1 MADVTRRMLD
11 LLTLLQTKRRFTG
24 PELVTRLGVSERTVR
39 RDIDRLR
46 EYSYPVDA
54 SPGPGGHY
62 GLTAGRAVP
71 PLMFEPDEV
80 VAIMLALAATA
91 SADPG
96 DPGSIGEATTRAY
109 GKLDQVLPPRLAVS
123 AAAVRSSLEA
133 EALRAPTV
141 DIASVMRIATAVHER
156 QQLEFS
162 YRRGGRSTHRRVEPH
177 RQVHHLLRWY
187 LVAWD
192 LDRDDWRVFR
202 ADRMSDV
209 HVRTA
214 GFAARDMPETT
225 ALDLVKAGINRQAR
239 KSVVVVEASADE
251 VAASLPFEAMEFEVL
266 APRRTRVIFRCE
278 DWHWLLLNVSHFE
291 CAFTIE
297 EPHEWAEEI
306 HRFAAEVA
314 QNSARSRPVSDE
326 NSNPGRS

>member
-24 PELVTRLGVSERTVR
+24 AELVTRLGVSERTVR

-46 EYSYPVDA
+46 AYGYPVDA
-54 SPGPGGHY
+54 IPGPGGHY

-71 PLMFEPDEV
+71 PLMFEPDEA

-91 SADPG
+91 STDPG

-109 GKLDQVLPPRLAVS
+109 GKLDQVLPARLAAS
-123 AAAVRSSLEA
+123 AATLRSGLEA
-133 EALRAPTV
+133 EALRAPSV
-141 DIASVMRIATAVHER
+141 DIASVMRIATAIHDR
-156 QQLEFS
+156 QQLEFT
-162 YRRGGRSTHRRVEPH
+162 YRRGDRSTRRRIEPH
-177 RQVHHLLRWY
+177 RQVYHLLRWY

-192 LDRDDWRVFR
+192 LERDDWRVFR

-209 HVRTA
+209 HVRTT
-214 GFAARDMPETT
+214 GFAARDLPETT
-225 ALDLVKAGINRQAR
+225 ALDLVKAGINRRSR
-239 KSVVVVEASADE
+239 KAVVSVEASADE

-266 APRRTRVIFRCE
+266 APRRTRVTLHCE
-278 DWHWLLLNVSHFE
+278 DWHWLLLNVSHVG
-291 CAFTIE
+291 CPFTIE
-297 EPHEWAEEI
+297 EPREWAEDI

-314 QNSARSRPVSDE
+314 QNSARPRPVSDE
-326 NSNPGRS
+326 DSCPERP